1 MELKASQH
9 IRIPLLKVSVF
20 LFSYIKSIGDE
31 NRRFELSLAKGSAPT
46 VFHRLFTFYLNNQPG
61 KTETFSLS
69 SPFYASDAFIR
80 TACWMALPKLAVASA
95 FVRWL
100 LGQAGSCTFRRRHEH
115 LLGAKRSYLEERREW
130 LL

>member
-1 MELKASQH
+1 MPYSTVELKASQH

-80 TACWMALPKLAVASA
+80 TAC
-95 FVRWL
+95 
-100 LGQAGSCTFRRRHEH
+100 
-115 LLGAKRSYLEERREW
+115 
-130 LL
+130 